1 MPPLPP
7 QVKTAEE
14 IEANIKHL
22 VGLQREEL
30 LEQPPQ
36 KPQPEGE
43 MSAFKKF
50 VSSNLHLSGPE
61 NFQKTWP
68 KKLVKKCVKL
78 VNLISLVFRPGVF

>member
-30 LEQPPQ
+30 LEPPQ

-50 VSSNLHLSGPE
+50 VS
-61 NFQKTWP
+61 F
-68 KKLVKKCVKL
+68 
-78 VNLISLVFRPGVF
+78 